1 MENDSDFE
9 GFLFFSP
16 EKLILSVNRKT
27 DFKLI
32 FKDELFFEN
41 NSNYLNFD
49 KLTFFLNENIFKVE
63 KILGSFIEK
72 INIIVETKDFLNLQ
86 ISIKK
91 YDYNENINSN
101 VILYLIKSARSQCEK
116 TIKNRKIIHI
126 LIDNYYI
133 DDTHFAK
140 LPLNQKCKN
149 FSLDISFICL
159 PDELIKQIVKTL
171 KKFQI
176 SINRIL
182 SATYIDK
189 FANDRDTNF
198 FKMASKIIGGYN
210 ENEIKLINKTLKN
223 KGFFEKFFDL
233 FN

>member
-9 GFLFFSP
+9 VFLFFSP

-32 FKDELFFEN
+32 YKDELFFEN
-41 NSNYLNFD
+41 NNYLNFD

-63 KILGSFIEK
+63 KILESFIEK

>member
-9 GFLFFSP
+9 VFLFFSP

-27 DFKLI
+27 DFESI
-32 FKDELFFEN
+32 FKDELSFIN
-41 NSNYLNFD
+41 NTNYLNFD
-49 KLTFFLNENIFKVE
+49 RLTFFLNENIFKVE

-198 FKMASKIIGGYN
+198 FKMASKIIGGCN

>member
-9 GFLFFSP
+9 VFLFFSP

-63 KILGSFIEK
+63 KILESFIEK

>member
-1 MENDSDFE
+1 MANDLDFE
-9 GFLFFSP
+9 AFLLFSP
-16 EKLILSVNRKT
+16 EKLILSVNRKS

-32 FKDELFFEN
+32 FKDEYSFEN
-41 NSNYLNFD
+41 NLNYLNFD
-49 KLTFFLNENIFKVE
+49 QLTSFLNENIFKVE

-72 INIIVETKDFLNLQ
+72 VNIIIETKDFLNLQ
-86 ISIKK
+86 ISMKK
-91 YDYNENINSN
+91 HDYNENINSD

-116 TIKNRKIIHI
+116 TIKNTKIIHI

-133 DDTHFAK
+133 DDTQFTE

-159 PDELIKQIVKTL
+159 PDELKKNIVKTL

-176 SINRIL
+176 SVNRIL

-189 FANDRDTNF
+189 FANDRDINF
-198 FKMASKIIGGYN
+198 FKMASKIINGYN
-210 ENEIKLINKTLKN
+210 KNEVKIVDKTLKN

>member
-9 GFLFFSP
+9 VFLFFSP

-72 INIIVETKDFLNLQ
+72 INIIVETNDFLNLQ

-210 ENEIKLINKTLKN
+210 ENEIKLVNKTLKN

>member
-9 GFLFFSP
+9 VFLFFSP

-32 FKDELFFEN
+32 YKDELFFEN
-41 NSNYLNFD
+41 NNYLNFD

-91 YDYNENINSN
+91 HDYNENINSN

-182 SATYIDK
+182 SATYIDR

>member
-1 MENDSDFE
+1 MENNLDFE
-9 GFLFFSP
+9 VFLFFSP
-16 EKLILSVNRKT
+16 EKLIFSVNRKT
-27 DFKLI
+27 DFESI
-32 FKDELFFEN
+32 FKDELSFIN
-41 NSNYLNFD
+41 NTNYLNFD
-49 KLTFFLNENIFKVE
+49 RLTFFLNENIFKVE

-72 INIIVETKDFLNLQ
+72 INIIVQTKDFLNLQ
-86 ISIKK
+86 ISMKK

-101 VILYLIKSARSQCEK
+101 VILYLIKSAKSQCEK
-116 TIKNRKIIHI
+116 TIKNTKIIHI

-133 DDTHFAK
+133 DDINFAE

-159 PDELIKQIVKTL
+159 PDELTKNIVKTL

-176 SINRIL
+176 SVNRIL
-182 SATYIDK
+182 SATYIEK
-189 FANDRDTNF
+189 FANDTDINF
-198 FKMASKIIGGYN
+198 FKMASKIVSGHNKN
-210 ENEIKLINKTLKN
+210 EVKLVNKTLKN

>member
-9 GFLFFSP
+9 VFLFFSP

-63 KILGSFIEK
+63 KILESFIEK

-101 VILYLIKSARSQCEK
+101 VILYLIKSASSQCEK

>member
-1 MENDSDFE
+1 M
-9 GFLFFSP
+9 
-16 EKLILSVNRKT
+16 
-27 DFKLI
+27 
-32 FKDELFFEN
+32 
-41 NSNYLNFD
+41 
-49 KLTFFLNENIFKVE
+49 
-63 KILGSFIEK
+63 
-72 INIIVETKDFLNLQ
+72 Q

-159 PDELIKQIVKTL
+159 PDELIKHIVKTL

>member
-9 GFLFFSP
+9 VFLFFSP
-16 EKLILSVNRKT
+16 EKLILSINRKT
-27 DFKLI
+27 DFELI

-91 YDYNENINSN
+91 HDYNENINSN

-159 PDELIKQIVKTL
+159 PDELIKQTVKTL

-210 ENEIKLINKTLKN
+210 ENEIKLVDKILKN

>member
-9 GFLFFSP
+9 VFLFFSP

-32 FKDELFFEN
+32 YKDELFFEN
-41 NSNYLNFD
+41 NNYLNFD

-133 DDTHFAK
+133 DDVHFTE

>member
-1 MENDSDFE
+1 MENDLDFE
-9 GFLFFSP
+9 VFLFFSP

-32 FKDELFFEN
+32 YKDELFFEN
-41 NSNYLNFD
+41 NNYLNFD

-63 KILGSFIEK
+63 KILESFIEK

>member
-9 GFLFFSP
+9 VFLFFSP

-32 FKDELFFEN
+32 YKDELFFEN
-41 NSNYLNFD
+41 NNYLNFD

-159 PDELIKQIVKTL
+159 PDELTKNIVKTL

>member
-1 MENDSDFE
+1 MENDSGFE
-9 GFLFFSP
+9 VFLFFSP

-32 FKDELFFEN
+32 YKDELFFEN
-41 NSNYLNFD
+41 NNYLNFD

>member
-9 GFLFFSP
+9 VFLFFSP

-32 FKDELFFEN
+32 YKDELFFEN
-41 NSNYLNFD
+41 NDYLNFD

>member
-9 GFLFFSP
+9 VFLFFST

-27 DFKLI
+27 DFELI
-32 FKDELFFEN
+32 FKDELFFGN
-41 NSNYLNFD
+41 NSNHLNFD
-49 KLTFFLNENIFKVE
+49 KLTFFLNENIFKIE

-72 INIIVETKDFLNLQ
+72 INIILETKDFLNLQ

-159 PDELIKQIVKTL
+159 SDELIKQIVKTL

-182 SATYIDK
+182 SARYIDK
-189 FANDRDTNF
+189 FANDRDINF

-210 ENEIKLINKTLKN
+210 ENEIKLVNKTLKN

>member
-9 GFLFFSP
+9 VFLFFSP

-176 SINRIL
+176 SINKIL

>member
-1 MENDSDFE
+1 MVEM
-9 GFLFFSP
+9 
-16 EKLILSVNRKT
+16 
-27 DFKLI
+27 LI
-32 FKDELFFEN
+32 F
-41 NSNYLNFD
+41 
-49 KLTFFLNENIFKVE
+49 
-63 KILGSFIEK
+63 
-72 INIIVETKDFLNLQ
+72 
-86 ISIKK
+86 
-91 YDYNENINSN
+91 
-101 VILYLIKSARSQCEK
+101 
-116 TIKNRKIIHI
+116 
-126 LIDNYYI
+126 NYYI
-133 DDTHFAK
+133 DDIHFTE

-159 PDELIKQIVKTL
+159 PDELIKHIVKTL

>member
-1 MENDSDFE
+1 MENDTDFE
-9 GFLFFSP
+9 VFLFFSP

>member
-9 GFLFFSP
+9 VFLFFSP

-32 FKDELFFEN
+32 YKDELFFEN
-41 NSNYLNFD
+41 NNYLNFD

>member
-9 GFLFFSP
+9 VFLFFSP

-32 FKDELFFEN
+32 YKDELFFEN
-41 NSNYLNFD
+41 NNYLNFD

-91 YDYNENINSN
+91 YDYNENINSD

>member
-9 GFLFFSP
+9 VFLFFSP

-32 FKDELFFEN
+32 YKDELFFEN
-41 NSNYLNFD
+41 NNYLNFD

-86 ISIKK
+86 ISIKE

-133 DDTHFAK
+133 DDSHFAK

-210 ENEIKLINKTLKN
+210 ENEIKLVDKILKN

>member
-1 MENDSDFE
+1 MANDLDFE
-9 GFLFFSP
+9 AFLLFSP
-16 EKLILSVNRKT
+16 EKLILSVNRKS

-32 FKDELFFEN
+32 FKDEYSFEN
-41 NSNYLNFD
+41 NLNNLNFD
-49 KLTFFLNENIFKVE
+49 QLTSFLNENIFKVE

-159 PDELIKQIVKTL
+159 SDELIKQIVKTL

-176 SINRIL
+176 SVNRIL
-182 SATYIDK
+182 SATYIEK
-189 FANDRDTNF
+189 FANDKDINF
-198 FKMASKIIGGYN
+198 FQMASKIVNGHNKN
-210 ENEIKLINKTLKN
+210 EVRLVNKTLKN

-233 FN
+233 FK

>member
-9 GFLFFSP
+9 VFLFFSP

>member
-1 MENDSDFE
+1 MENDLDFE
-9 GFLFFSP
+9 VFLFFSP

>member
-9 GFLFFSP
+9 VFLFFSP

-86 ISIKK
+86 ISIKE

>member
-9 GFLFFSP
+9 VFLFFSP

-72 INIIVETKDFLNLQ
+72 INIIIETKDFLNLQ

>member
-9 GFLFFSP
+9 VFLFFSP

-32 FKDELFFEN
+32 YKDELFFEN
-41 NSNYLNFD
+41 NDYLNFD

-72 INIIVETKDFLNLQ
+72 INIIIETKDFLNLQ

>member
-9 GFLFFSP
+9 VFLFFSP
-16 EKLILSVNRKT
+16 EKLILSINRKT
-27 DFKLI
+27 DFELI

-86 ISIKK
+86 ISIKE

-133 DDTHFAK
+133 DDSHFAK

-210 ENEIKLINKTLKN
+210 ENEIKLVDKILKN

>member
-1 MENDSDFE
+1 MENDLDFE
-9 GFLFFSP
+9 AFLLFSP
-16 EKLILSVNRKT
+16 EKLILSVNRKS

-32 FKDELFFEN
+32 FKDEHSFEN

-49 KLTFFLNENIFKVE
+49 KLTSFLNENIFKGE

-86 ISIKK
+86 ISLKE

-116 TIKNRKIIHI
+116 TIKNTKIIHI

-133 DDTHFAK
+133 DDVHFTE

-159 PDELIKQIVKTL
+159 PDELIKHIVKTL

-176 SINRIL
+176 SVNRIL

-189 FANDRDTNF
+189 FANDKDINF
-198 FKMASKIIGGYN
+198 FQMASKIVSGHNKN
-210 ENEIKLINKTLKN
+210 EVRLVNKTLKN